1 MSNLKAVDVT
11 FCNIIN
17 LKNYVLTAYPLY
29 LILGV
34 PLKTI
39 SGIMYTPKSYLKIQ
53 GHNFEQWCQT
63 LSVALKKVNSDIIE
77 EFSECIVKE
86 RDFEYLCIVDFKE
99 KHINIV
105 LKQPATEDLCFLFDI
120 QELKLFLLAFADLL
134 IHVYCL
140 PDNFMI
146 IFHHVLCHFLS
157 YKEWNSTKG
166 EETIKNLKYSD
177 VNKICKSTCSKY
189 GIEGSLFN
197 FTDTLFRHKINL
209 CIMYLIKKNFSSM

>member
-1 MSNLKAVDVT
+1 MSNLKTVDST

-17 LKNYVLTAYPLY
+17 LKNYVLTAYPLC

-39 SGIMYTPKSYLKIQ
+39 CGVMYTSKSYFKIQ
-53 GHNFEQWCQT
+53 GHNFQHWYQT
-63 LSVALKKVNSDIIE
+63 LSLALKKVDSDIIE

-86 RDFEYLCIVDFKE
+86 KDFEYLCTVDVRE
-99 KHINIV
+99 KQITIV
-105 LKQPATEDLCFLFDI
+105 LKQSTSEDLCFAFDI
-120 QELKLFLLAFADLL
+120 EELKLFLLAFADLL

-146 IFHHVLCHFLS
+146 LFHHVLSHFLS
-157 YKEWNSTKG
+157 FKEWNSLTG
-166 EETIKNLKYSD
+166 EETIRNLKYSD

-189 GIEGSLFN
+189 KIEGSLFN
-197 FTDTLFRHKINL
+197 FTDTLLRHKINL
-209 CIMYLIKKNFSSM
+209 RIMYLIKKNFS

>member
-1 MSNLKAVDVT
+1 MSNLKTVDST

-39 SGIMYTPKSYLKIQ
+39 SGIMYKPKSYFKIQ
-53 GHNFEQWCQT
+53 GHYFEQWFQT
-63 LSVALKKVNSDIIE
+63 LSLALKKVDSDNTE
-77 EFSECIVKE
+77 EFSECIIKE
-86 RDFEYLCIVDFKE
+86 RDFEYLCVLDVKE
-99 KHINIV
+99 KLINIV

-120 QELKLFLLAFADLL
+120 EELKLFLIAFADLL

-140 PDNFMI
+140 PDNFMVV
-146 IFHHVLCHFLS
+146 FHHVLSHFLS

-177 VNKICKSTCSKY
+177 VNKICRSTCSKY
-189 GIEGSLFN
+189 AIEGSLFN
-197 FTDTLFRHKINL
+197 FTETLLRHKINL
-209 CIMYLIKKNFSSM
+209 CMMYLIKKQLS

>member
-1 MSNLKAVDVT
+1 MSNLKTVDST

-39 SGIMYTPKSYLKIQ
+39 SGIMYKPKSYFKIQ
-53 GHNFEQWCQT
+53 GHYFEQWFQT
-63 LSVALKKVNSDIIE
+63 LSLALKKVDSDNTE

-86 RDFEYLCIVDFKE
+86 RDFEYLCVLDVKE
-99 KHINIV
+99 KLINIV

-120 QELKLFLLAFADLL
+120 EELKLFLIAFADLL

-140 PDNFMI
+140 PDNFMVV
-146 IFHHVLCHFLS
+146 FHHVLSHFLS

-177 VNKICKSTCSKY
+177 VNKICRSTCSKY
-189 GIEGSLFN
+189 AIEGSLFN
-197 FTDTLFRHKINL
+197 FTETLLRHKINL
-209 CIMYLIKKNFSSM
+209 CMMYLIKKQLS

>member
-39 SGIMYTPKSYLKIQ
+39 SGIMYTPK
-53 GHNFEQWCQT
+53 
-63 LSVALKKVNSDIIE
+63 
-77 EFSECIVKE
+77 
-86 RDFEYLCIVDFKE
+86 
-99 KHINIV
+99 
-105 LKQPATEDLCFLFDI
+105 PATEDLCFLFDI

-146 IFHHVLCHFLS
+146 VFHHVLCHFLS

-189 GIEGSLFN
+189 AIEGSLFN
-197 FTDTLFRHKINL
+197 FTDTLLRHKINL
-209 CIMYLIKKNFSSM
+209 CMMYLIKKTIV